1 MSKQIGRAARKKSNV
16 ATVVIIVFL
25 SIVAAMQIFPFYLQI
40 VTSLQPMDMVP
51 EAGKIY
57 LWAEG
62 FHIENYIEAI
72 ERVGLLQGLLNS
84 VIVAGGF
91 TLLSAVVILLVGY
104 VLGKKQFAGK
114 RAVKFAMLLT
124 MVAPGELLMVTNYK
138 LVSDLGWT
146 NTFAGLILPGIV
158 NITGIFLVMSFMNTI
173 PDAVLE
179 SADID
184 GANEL
189 QKLFKIVLP
198 MTLPILATYFI
209 LTFVGQWNDY
219 LWPMVVTSDSEL
231 FTIQLKLKEFNPYY
245 GGFADEV
252 LKNAASI
259 FTLVP
264 VIAVY
269 LTCQKQFVS
278 GLSIS
283 GMK

>member
-1 MSKQIGRAARKKSNV
+1 M
-16 ATVVIIVFL
+16 
-25 SIVAAMQIFPFYLQI
+25 
-40 VTSLQPMDMVP
+40 
-51 EAGKIY
+51 
-57 LWAEG
+57 
-62 FHIENYIEAI
+62 
-72 ERVGLLQGLLNS
+72 
-84 VIVAGGF
+84 
-91 TLLSAVVILLVGY
+91 LSAIVILLVGY
-104 VLGKKQFAGK
+104 VLGKKEFAGK
-114 RAVKFAMLLT
+114 KAVKFAMLLT

-146 NTFAGLILPGIV
+146 NSFAGLILPGIV

-173 PDAVLE
+173 PNAVLE

-184 GANEL
+184 GANEF

-219 LWPMVVTSDSEL
+219 LWPMVVTNDSNL

-264 VIAVY
+264 VIIVY

>member
-1 MSKQIGRAARKKSNV
+1 
-16 ATVVIIVFL
+16 
-25 SIVAAMQIFPFYLQI
+25 
-40 VTSLQPMDMVP
+40 
-51 EAGKIY
+51 
-57 LWAEG
+57 
-62 FHIENYIEAI
+62 
-72 ERVGLLQGLLNS
+72 
-84 VIVAGGF
+84 
-91 TLLSAVVILLVGY
+91 
-104 VLGKKQFAGK
+104 
-114 RAVKFAMLLT
+114 
-124 MVAPGELLMVTNYK
+124 MVTNYK

-146 NTFAGLILPGIV
+146 NSFAGLILPGIV

-173 PDAVLE
+173 PNAVLE

-184 GANEL
+184 GANEF

-219 LWPMVVTSDSEL
+219 LWPMVVTNDSNL

-264 VIAVY
+264 VIVVY

>member
-1 MSKQIGRAARKKSNV
+1 MSKQIGRAARKKGNA

-51 EAGKIY
+51 EVGKSY
-57 LWAEG
+57 LWADG

-104 VLGKKQFAGK
+104 VLGKK
-114 RAVKFAMLLT
+114 
-124 MVAPGELLMVTNYK
+124 K

-173 PDAVLE
+173 PNAVLE

-219 LWPMVVTSDSEL
+219 LWPMVVTSDSDL